1 MPGGPRHVLAPV
13 DLDAAAPVGAGRDP
27 PRRVERH
34 ARQRPHRRE
43 VPARRLGGR
52 PPVPAGRRRARPR
65 APLGERRARLGH
77 RGDRRDGD
85 EQVAAQEADGVLDRP
100 PLFARV
106 GVAAP
111 RLEAAA
117 APNRENGRDSVTSP
131 RTGRPASVA
140 SSGTTTP
147 GARPQ
152 RGKTS
157 ARPAHGHSARW
168 GLRAAHRPSSGWGS
182 VATRGL
188 GSRASPAT
196 TAPKLPKSARQAPTG
211 HSSSRQP
218 SPAPAERASRHP
230 RPRHPVGVRRPHVI
244 HGVRGQGH
252 LLHPSRARSPKSP
265 PGQALRRG
273 PRAWSPG
280 SRPHDQA
287 AQFPV
292 LTLLSFT

>member
-85 EQVAAQEADGVLDRP
+85 EQVAAQESDGVLDRP

-147 GARPQ
+147 GARP
-152 RGKTS
+152 RRRRPRSCRSRPGRP
-157 ARPAHGHSARW
+157 RPATRAR
-168 GLRAAHRPSSGWGS
+168 GSPRRRPPSGRAAIPALGTPSASVDRMSSMASGGRVIS
-182 VATRGL
+182 
-188 GSRASPAT
+188 SI
-196 TAPKLPKSARQAPTG
+196 LPGRARQ
-211 HSSSRQP
+211 SL
-218 SPAPAERASRHP
+218 
-230 RPRHPVGVRRPHVI
+230 RPGKP
-244 HGVRGQGH
+244 
-252 LLHPSRARSPKSP
+252 
-265 PGQALRRG
+265 
-273 PRAWSPG
+273 
-280 SRPHDQA
+280 
-287 AQFPV
+287 
-292 LTLLSFT
+292 